1 MGIRCSPKM
10 VYDYEERSYIE
21 DEDEYDDH
29 SLSMRSDGTEG
40 KITIYR
46 TSKTT
51 HQSARGCCAGG
62 GRADLYITTV
72 VEKHE
77 DERRFARKRT
87 NGDREVIVVSRA
99 CMLLVQINGLT
110 ICLQKRYKRE
120 IDPKGKKTKYVEQ
133 PLNASAWPTV

>member
-77 DERRFARKRT
+77 DGSVTKYKERRFARKRT
-87 NGDREVIVVSRA
+87 NGDREVIV
-99 CMLLVQINGLT
+99 
-110 ICLQKRYKRE
+110 KRYKRE